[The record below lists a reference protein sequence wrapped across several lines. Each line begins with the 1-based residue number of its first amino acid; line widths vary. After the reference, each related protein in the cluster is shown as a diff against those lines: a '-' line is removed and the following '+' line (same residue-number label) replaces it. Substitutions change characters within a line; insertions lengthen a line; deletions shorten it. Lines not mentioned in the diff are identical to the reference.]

1 MRFTIGRRIALGYG
15 LVVLLLLLIALS
27 AYRST
32 TKLVE
37 AAYWQDH
44 TFRVL
49 YAIERLNT
57 ALLEVETGQR
67 GFIITGNDEF
77 LEPYRVGLRRVEVE
91 QAAIRTLTS
100 DNASQ
105 QARLERFAPVTD
117 AFVAVVE
124 DRIRLRREKGLE
136 AAALVMAQGK
146 AKRLM
151 EELRQILGTIG
162 DEERRLLVGRTQDAE
177 RSVKDANASV
187 VGGALLAAVLA
198 ILSATLVIRS
208 IREPLAL
215 LIAGTERVGEG
226 DLSHRIAVS
235 GNDETS
241 DLAVAFNAMVDRRQQ
256 AEAKAE
262 VQAAERTHIFAAV
275 RDTVQKLSAASQ
287 ELVAGASQ
295 QAAGMQQ
302 QSAAVAETVTVVD
315 EVAHTSAQAA
325 ERARAVAVA
334 ARRSEEVGQSGRKA
348 VDDLVAVIATARR
361 QSDAVAEKITSLAEQ
376 TQAIGEIIALITDIA
391 DQSNLLALN
400 AAIEAARAGEHGRG
414 FAVVAT
420 EVKSLAEESK
430 KATQRVRQILGDIQT
445 MANAAVLSTEDGT
458 RSMASASQTT
468 AAAGETI
475 QSLEGVITDV
485 SEAAAQIA
493 ASAGQQ
499 ATGLTQIHQAMR
511 DISQVTTQNMAAT
524 QQAQRAAR
532 DLTTLGETL
541 RTLLA
546 T

>member
-91 QAAIRTLTS
+91 QGAIRTLTS